1 MKQKVENQTLLYQ
14 PKQIRETARPTIAYE
29 HPNVMMYVTSI
40 KENIIRYKNKK
51 PAYTQHD
58 EYIKNVFVDERVSLK
73 YHCESIVSYIAE
85 AFIHYSV
92 WDHSHVYYPGRPSQ
106 QTARTDAMEGTSRT
120 LPTLAAWLH
129 ANGKSYTIITGLN
142 QQPILVPEILRK
154 AFLAGTNPQHKGYW
168 GTLHHCDQRV
178 CESADLALAL
188 WLSKEWVWDSFS
200 MSEKLQIVTWFKQVN
215 QCETVDNNWHLF
227 VLTVQ
232 IVLKALTG
240 EDVIQYEKYER
251 IKEFYVGDG
260 WFRDGAKG
268 NYDYYNAWAFHYSL
282 YWFTQINPDFDSDFI
297 KNVLSDFVGNYR
309 YFFTEKGFPFFGRS
323 ACYRLAAAA
332 PLLAAVD
339 LQSDK
344 ITIGEAKR
352 AFHCNLKYFISNG
365 ALKAGLPTQGMFD
378 EDVRLVDNY
387 SGPASSL
394 WSLRALNIAL
404 FCGDKIN
411 LWEAEEAPLE
421 IEQGGFE
428 FDVPAINMKVLGIY
442 ETQEVITI
450 FKNEYIAEQS
460 PLSRRLLTQPAWREL
475 KEKVTGRADRP
486 KNNLLRKGVTCYS
499 SKMESFF

>member
-29 HPNVMMYVTSI
+29 HPNLMMYVTSI

-58 EYIKNVFVDERVSLK
+58 EYIKNLLSDENTVLK
-73 YHCESIVSYIAE
+73 QQCDFIVSYISE
-85 AFIHYSV
+85 AFVHYSV
-92 WDHSHVYYPGRPSQ
+92 WDYSHAYYPGRPSQ

-120 LPTLAAWLH
+120 LPTLAVWLH
-129 ANGKSYTIITGLN
+129 ANGKSNTIITGLN

-200 MSEKLQIVTWFKQVN
+200 ISEKLQIVTWFKQVN
-215 QCETVDNNWHLF
+215 YCETVDNNWHLF

-232 IVLKALTG
+232 LVLKALTG
-240 EDVIQYEKYER
+240 EDEVQYEKYER

-297 KNVLSDFVGNYR
+297 KNVLSVFVGNYR
-309 YFFTEKGFPFFGRS
+309 YFFTEKGLPFFGRS

-339 LQSDK
+339 LRSNN
-344 ITIGEAKR
+344 ISVGEAKR
-352 AFHCNLKYFISNG
+352 AFHCNLKYFISHG
-365 ALKAGLPTQGMFD
+365 SLKAGLPTQGMFD

-394 WSLRALNIAL
+394 WSLRALNVAL

-411 LWEAEEAPLE
+411 LWEVEEAPLE

-428 FDVPAINMKVLGIY
+428 FDIPAINMKVLGIY

-460 PLSRRLLTQPAWREL
+460 PLSRRLLTQSAWREL